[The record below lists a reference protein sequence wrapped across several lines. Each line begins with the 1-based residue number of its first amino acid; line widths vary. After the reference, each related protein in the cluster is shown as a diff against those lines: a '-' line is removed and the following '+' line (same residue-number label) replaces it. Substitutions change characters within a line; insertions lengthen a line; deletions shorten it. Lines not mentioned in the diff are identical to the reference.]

1 MRTEEIAGTVV
12 LHVPAQG
19 ASISSS
25 QDALDLIGEAWS
37 VSATVIAVPAGRFDP
52 AFFDLRTR
60 LAGEFLQKLVNYRL
74 SLAVVG
80 DVSGHVAA
88 SDALRDFVHESNR
101 GGHVWF
107 LDDDDALVGRV
118 TGRRR

>member
-80 DVSGHVAA
+80 DVSGPVAA

-101 GGHVWF
+101 RGHVWF
-107 LDDDDALVGRV
+107 LADDDALVGRV